1 MSDVKMSFYRD
12 CTNGQ
17 VFSILNFRFT
27 HLEFH
32 RNASVHYSNDK
43 LNNGTHQVILN
54 VHCVFQI
61 NLTSIILR
69 CPDFFFFP
77 FAFFFFLSFFFFF
90 FFFWQCWFILLNT
103 YLKNY
108 PSSCQIGS
116 YRIKKKKKSGTNT
129 ENK

>member
-69 CPDFFFFP
+69 CPDFFFSLCFLL
-77 FAFFFFLSFFFFF
+77 LSFFLFFLFLF
-90 FFFWQCWFILLNT
+90 FLAVLIYFVKYIPQKL
-103 YLKNY
+103 
-108 PSSCQIGS
+108 P
-116 YRIKKKKKSGTNT
+116 IKLPDRKL
-129 ENK
+129 